1 MAKLPPELPRE
12 RRTVY
17 NLLAAT
23 ADFLG
28 SAPALHQPQGN
39 GVYKHWTWIEY
50 REIVEEV
57 AAGLRS
63 LGVGLGD
70 ICGIASETRAEFY
83 LADVGIM
90 SNGSIAAAVYTS
102 LPPTDQVKTLLAAE
116 PKAIF
121 VENPKTLAILE
132 AAGMTE
138 VHAQRILL
146 TGEIT
151 DEPAAEAGAVV
162 TFDRLRQLGAAALL
176 DDPRLLDRIR
186 DEVTPEAY
194 AILYLTS
201 GATGEPKMGLVTHNA
216 VLANCAMAPLVLD
229 MDNNDSSLVFLPSAH
244 ITQRFG
250 MELLPIRHG
259 IQTWFSEGLSK
270 MPNELRTLRPTLF
283 VAPPRV
289 WERMYASITTEIRK
303 KPLAVR
309 KLFYMGLGVGA
320 AVSQARQQ
328 GKTPAPWHLA
338 SIKFFDKLVFSKIR
352 ERLGGRL
359 RVALSGSAPLGKGLA
374 EFYSSIGMPLTEGYG
389 LTEGGVVTLNPIG
402 RPRAGSI
409 GLALPGAELK
419 IAEDGEL
426 LIRSETV
433 FSGYYKDPGST
444 AAVLRDGWLHTGDI
458 GEIDKDGYI
467 WITGRKKELIVSSNG
482 KKVYPSRIEG
492 LFKMHPIINQILLIG
507 DRLPYMTALI
517 SINEPAAETVK
528 GVSPSVKG
536 LGELA
541 QDEAVNAEVKKIVKK
556 VNSQLPPFEQVKRFK
571 IIERD
576 FSLEKGELTPTMKLR
591 RTKAIESFRQEI
603 SDLYVGR
610 EEF

>member
-1 MAKLPPELPRE
+1 M
-12 RRTVY
+12 
-17 NLLAAT
+17 LAAT

-28 SAPALHQPQGN
+28 SASALHQPQGD
-39 GVYKHWTWIEY
+39 GVYKSWTWIEY

-63 LGVGLGD
+63 LGIGLGD

-83 LADVGIM
+83 LADVGVM

-102 LPPTDQVKTLLAAE
+102 LPPADQVKTLKAAE

-121 VENPKTLAILE
+121 VENPKTLAVLE
-132 AAGMTE
+132 EAGLTE
-138 VHAQRILL
+138 VPAQRILL
-146 TGEIT
+146 SGEAENTIT
-151 DEPAAEAGAVV
+151 FE
-162 TFDRLRQLGAAALL
+162 RLRQLGAQALI
-176 DDPRLLDRIR
+176 DDPRLLDGIR
-186 DEVTPEAY
+186 DEVTPASH

-216 VLANCAMAPLVLD
+216 VLANCAMGPQILD
-229 MDNNDSSLVFLPSAH
+229 LDNNDKALVFLPSAH

-250 MELLPIRHG
+250 MELLLIRHG
-259 IQTWFSEGLSK
+259 VQVWFSEGLSK
-270 MPNELRTLRPTLF
+270 MPGELRSVRPTMF
-283 VAPPRV
+283 VAPPR
-289 WERMYASITTEIRK
+289 ITTEIRK
-303 KPLAVR
+303 KPAALR
-309 KLFYMGLGVGA
+309 KLIFMGLGVGA
-320 AVSQARQQ
+320 AVSQARQH

-338 SIKFFDKLVFSKIR
+338 SVKFFDKVVFSKIR

-359 RVALSGSAPLGKGLA
+359 KLALSGSAPLGKGLA
-374 EFYSSIGMPLTEGYG
+374 EFYASIGMPLTEGYG

-409 GLALPGAELK
+409 GLPLPGAELK
-419 IAEDGEL
+419 IADDGEL
-426 LIRSETV
+426 LVRCETV

-444 AAVLRDGWLHTGDI
+444 AAVLRDGWLHTGDVA
-458 GEIDKDGYI
+458 EIDADGYV

-517 SINEPAAETVK
+517 SINEPAAENVK
-528 GVSPSVKG
+528 GVSPSAKG
-536 LGELA
+536 LGELS
-541 QDEAVNAEVKKIVKK
+541 QDKAVNAELKKIVKK
-556 VNSQLPPFEQVKRFK
+556 VNAQLPPFEQVKRFK

-576 FSLEKGELTPTMKLR
+576 FSLERGELTPTMKLR